1 MTVVTPEFLVAV
13 VTIIIV
19 LGDCGDTRVPG
30 GCGYYNYSALVTVVT
45 PEFLVAVVTIIIVL
59 GDCGDT
65 RVLGGCGD
73 VV

>member
-19 LGDCGDTRVPG
+19 LGDC
-30 GCGYYNYSALVTVVT
+30 S
-45 PEFLVAVVTIIIVL
+45 
-59 GDCGDT
+59 DT

-73 VV
+73 DLMLGDCGDTRILGGCGDYNYSGW